1 MQFGQSVEGA
11 RKVQFDKSMVGNEWN
26 SESRFLWSKQ
36 IFCDIFLANL
46 AWLEDTSGRR
56 YFLLEEEKNDGNMF
70 QSYHDSR

>member
-1 MQFGQSVEGA
+1 MQCGQSVEVA
-11 RKVQFDKSMVGNEWN
+11 KKVQFDKSMGGNEWS
-26 SESRFLWSKQ
+26 SESQFLWSHQ
-36 IFCDIFLANL
+36 IFCDIFPANL